1 MAVLSY
7 VLVTLNPGT
16 EKNILQK
23 IGCFDEV
30 RRVSM
35 TYGEYDA
42 LVQVSTETLDQ
53 LNEFLTEKLRVL
65 PDIFQ
70 TASVRATA
78 LSSIIDKRDVPQF
91 SSSVT
96 AAR

>member
-16 EKNILQK
+16 EKNILKK
-23 IGCFDEV
+23 IAYFDEV
-30 RRVSM
+30 TKVSM
-35 TYGEYDA
+35 MYGEYDA

-53 LNEFLTEKLRVL
+53 LNEFLTDKLRVL

-70 TASVRATA
+70 TATLIVAKTHVGKS
-78 LSSIIDKRDVPQF
+78 
-91 SSSVT
+91 
-96 AAR
+96 

>member
-1 MAVLSY
+1 MAVLAY

-30 RRVSM
+30 TRVSM

-42 LVQVSTETLDQ
+42 LVQVNTETLDLSVH
-53 LNEFLTEKLRVL
+53 LN
-65 PDIFQ
+65 
-70 TASVRATA
+70 
-78 LSSIIDKRDVPQF
+78 
-91 SSSVT
+91 
-96 AAR
+96 